1 MRGLTTLVLTLLGLA
16 FLALALVVWDQM
28 LSRFSY
34 QGGFTE
40 SVFFFVVLVVTGFVL
55 LFGAAWYWR
64 RRP

>member
-16 FLALALVVWDQM
+16 FLVLALVVWDQM

-40 SVFFFVVLVVTGFVL
+40 GVFFFVVLVAGGFVL
-55 LFGAAWYWR
+55 LFGAAWHWR